1 MLYYCH
7 IDSPLG
13 AILLTATDSAQ
24 PTLRER
30 SLTGIFLSGQ
40 KHLPQIAPNWQAAPD
55 LSLFSQTQIQLGEY
69 FQGHRHTFDLL
80 LDPPGTAFQR
90 LVWQQLRQIPLGQTR
105 SYGEIAREIGQPTAA
120 RAVGAANG
128 RNPISIVI
136 PCHRVIASSGK
147 LTGYAGGLDRK
158 QWLLDRER
166 G

>member
-1 MLYYCH
+1 MLYYRH

-13 AILLTATDSAQ
+13 TILLTAT
-24 PTLRER
+24 ER
-30 SLTGIFLSGQ
+30 SLTGLFLSGQ
-40 KHLPQIAPNWQAAPD
+40 KHFPPIAPEWCAVTD
-55 LSLFSQTQIQLGEY
+55 LPLFIQTQIQLGEY
-69 FQGHRHTFDLL
+69 FQRHRHTFDLP

-105 SYGEIAREIGQPTAA
+105 SYGEIARKIGQPNAA

-166 G
+166 C